1 MRTKILLIPLLLAAA
16 LAACEDEYEAPEYA
30 EPADT
35 VAVQPGTE
43 IIPQEDEPGPQ

>member
-1 MRTKILLIPLLLAAA
+1 MRTKTLLIPLLLSAA

-35 VAVQPGTE
+35 VAVRPGAE
-43 IIPQEDEPGPQ
+43 VIPDEDEPGPQ